1 MECPYYAEQKYMY
14 AGYVEAKILTAQEA
28 EILGYEDGY
37 VDSRDNCKVYVDGFD
52 SKMDARRHLEDLT
65 DCHIINW
72 QNWEV
77 RYSSSR
83 HYNQPVTVRESCR
96 ILPERCGSVVAAKE

>member
-14 AGYVEAKILTAQEA
+14 AGYVEARILTAQEA

-52 SKMDARRHLEDLT
+52 SEMDARKHLADLT
-65 DCHIINW
+65 DCHIIN
-72 QNWEV
+72 
-77 RYSSSR
+77 
-83 HYNQPVTVRESCR
+83 
-96 ILPERCGSVVAAKE
+96 

>member
-1 MECPYYAEQKYMY
+1 M
-14 AGYVEAKILTAQEA
+14 TAQEA

-65 DCHIINW
+65 DCHIIN
-72 QNWEV
+72 
-77 RYSSSR
+77 
-83 HYNQPVTVRESCR
+83 
-96 ILPERCGSVVAAKE
+96 